1 MSNHHIYNII
11 PIFIVSGI
19 WGATDHHSSTWFI
32 YLFFF
37 IMGLNFVDPSNES
50 IILLFLLVLL
60 LKQRQKQKAAE
71 CAMVFV
77 TTSVLL
83 ERKSNRQN
91 RENDHTNMTA
101 PFPSA
106 QQAWYYGWG
115 PRWNPSSLFSSFLLL
130 FFHLFYFG
138 GGNLCPSLSIYPQPL
153 GPAVYKQ

>member
-1 MSNHHIYNII
+1 MSNTTYTISY
-11 PIFIVSGI
+11 P
-19 WGATDHHSSTWFI
+19 SSLSAEFGVPLTTI
-32 YLFFF
+32 LQLGLYLFFF

-71 CAMVFV
+71 CAMVSV

-83 ERKSNRQN
+83 ERKSNQQN

-106 QQAWYYGWG
+106 QRAWYYGRR
-115 PRWNPSSLFSSFLLL
+115 PRWNPRCCSLLSFYLSSSFFPSLL
-130 FFHLFYFG
+130 FWRG
-138 GGNLCPSLSIYPQPL
+138 
-153 GPAVYKQ
+153 